1 MITIKNLCK
10 SFNGTAAVKDVSL
23 TVETNEVI
31 AIVGPSGGG
40 KSTFLRCLNHM
51 EEPDSG
57 TIEIDGELVIKN
69 NISRARK
76 NMGMVF
82 QHFNLFPHMT
92 VIENIIYAPM
102 KVLGMDRIDALRRAK
117 NLLDKV
123 HMQKHEKAY
132 PANLSGGQKQRV
144 AIVRALAMQPKIML
158 FDEPTSSLDPEMV
171 KEVLEVIKSLAHTGI
186 TIFIVTHLM
195 SFAEEIADR
204 VVFFAN
210 GKIVEVAPPKKF
222 FHSPKTTRAKEFLDK
237 VVRIE

>member
-1 MITIKNLCK
+1 MIIIKNLCK

-102 KVLGMDRIDALRRAK
+102 KVLGMNKMDALRRAK

-123 HMQKHEKAY
+123 HMQK
-132 PANLSGGQKQRV
+132 
-144 AIVRALAMQPKIML
+144 
-158 FDEPTSSLDPEMV
+158 T
-171 KEVLEVIKSLAHTGI
+171 
-186 TIFIVTHLM
+186 
-195 SFAEEIADR
+195 
-204 VVFFAN
+204 
-210 GKIVEVAPPKKF
+210 
-222 FHSPKTTRAKEFLDK
+222 
-237 VVRIE
+237 

>member
-1 MITIKNLCK
+1 MIIIKNLCK

-102 KVLGMDRIDALRRAK
+102 KVLGMNKMDALRRAK

-144 AIVRALAMQPKIML
+144 AIVRALAMRPKIML

-222 FHSPKTTRAKEFLDK
+222 FHNPKTMRAKEFLDK
-237 VVRIE
+237 VS